1 MPTTPLPTP
10 AAKDELRNYLRT
22 RRARLQPA
30 DVGLPHSDTRRVPGL
45 RREEIA
51 QLAGVSVD
59 YYVRLEQ
66 GRGGNVSRSV
76 LDAVARA
83 LQLDEAEHQHLIDL
97 ARPQHTPRR
106 SAHRRQRVRPAVAML
121 LDALDLQPAF
131 VMGDRM
137 DVLAINSIAHNLMG
151 GFMDVPSNERNLAR
165 FIFLD
170 ESART
175 IHTEWSAV
183 AEETVAMLRL
193 YAGAHPHDPELARLV
208 GDLTLQSPEF
218 VKWWSAHNVRSRAFG
233 TKVCAHPEVGEM
245 TLNYEALLFPGD
257 NEQRLCVYS
266 AEPGSASEERMRLLA
281 SLHSPMS
288 RANTT
293 VAASP
298 Q

>member
-1 MPTTPLPTP
+1 MPAVPLSTP
-10 AAKDELRNYLRT
+10 AAKQELRDFLRT
-22 RRARLQPA
+22 RRARLRPT
-30 DVGLPHSDTRRVPGL
+30 DVGLPAGESRRVPGL

-51 QLAGVSVD
+51 LLAGVSVD

-76 LDAVARA
+76 LDAVSRA
-83 LQLDEAEHQHLIDL
+83 LQLDEAEHQHLVDL
-97 ARPQHTPRR
+97 AQPAPARR
-106 SAHRRQRVRPAVAML
+106 KLAPRRQRVRPAVAML

-170 ESART
+170 ESARD

-193 YAGAHPHDPELARLV
+193 YAGAHPNDPELSRLV
-208 GDLTLQSPEF
+208 GDLSLQSPDF
-218 VKWWSAHNVRSRAFG
+218 AKWWSAHNVRSRSFG
-233 TKVCAHPEVGEM
+233 TKICAHPEVGEM

-266 AEPGSASEERMRLLA
+266 AEPGSPSEERMQLLA
-281 SLHSPMS
+281 SLHSPES
-288 RANTT
+288 AARASLTAE
-293 VAASP
+293 VL
-298 Q
+298 

>member
-1 MPTTPLPTP
+1 MP
-10 AAKDELRNYLRT
+10 AKEELRDYLRT

-30 DVGLPHSDTRRVPGL
+30 DVGLPDGASRRVPGL

-51 QLAGVSVD
+51 LLAGVSVD

-66 GRGGNVSRSV
+66 GRGGNVSLSV

-83 LQLDEAEHQHLIDL
+83 LQLDEAERQHLIDL
-97 ARPQHTPRR
+97 AQPAPLKRR
-106 SAHRRQRVRPAVAML
+106 ASPRRQRVRPAVAML

-137 DVLAINSIAHNLMG
+137 DVLAINSIAHDLMG
-151 GFMDVPSNERNLAR
+151 GFMDVPANERNLAR

-170 ESART
+170 PSARD

-193 YAGAHPHDPELARLV
+193 YAGGHPDDPELSRLV
-208 GDLTLQSPEF
+208 GDLSLRSPEF
-218 VKWWSAHNVRSRAFG
+218 VHFWAAHDVRSRAFG
-233 TKVCAHPEVGEM
+233 TKSCNHPQVGEM
-245 TLNYEALLFPGD
+245 ILNYEALVFPGD

-266 AEPGSASEERMRLLA
+266 AEPGSVSEERMRLLA
-281 SLHSPMS
+281 SMHAPESS
-288 RANTT
+288 ARATLADVTT
-293 VAASP
+293 ASAH
-298 Q
+298 